1 MLVASVG
8 PACQSWEP
16 SWTASRI
23 SKPSSLSTPDDSAGS
38 VISRV
43 SFLPQ
48 SVCVCVY
55 IFFFMCVWEAKLTLT
70 LAILILKRSRLSLA
84 CLPPF
89 FFPLSIELTGVQIS
103 ALSEFYHLGVIS
115 SVIYWDSSAL
125 HLPLLCS
132 WTKTGFFLRKLEK
145 QDLCD
150 QYVSQPSHEKKGTP
164 NAIETQPCTSHS
176 TRCFKLLLIV
186 GSLDMKWKIK
196 QTPARPSTPN
206 KGFPA
211 PS

>member
-1 MLVASVG
+1 M
-8 PACQSWEP
+8 C
-16 SWTASRI
+16 
-23 SKPSSLSTPDDSAGS
+23 
-38 VISRV
+38 
-43 SFLPQ
+43 
-48 SVCVCVY
+48 VCVCIHIY

-70 LAILILKRSRLSLA
+70 LAILILKRSRLSLG

-89 FFPLSIELTGVQIS
+89 LFFPLSIELTGVQIS
-103 ALSEFYHLGVIS
+103 AISEFYHLGVIS

-150 QYVSQPSHEKKGTP
+150 QYVSQPSHEKKDTP
-164 NAIETQPCTSHS
+164 NAMEKQPCTSHS
-176 TRCFKLLLIV
+176 ARCFKLLLIV

-206 KGFPA
+206 KGFRA
-211 PS
+211 RS